1 MKTLR
6 WYVVRELVF
15 PFFMGVTVFTFIL
28 IMDKIFTL
36 SDLIVKYGVSVLTVG
51 RLLLYILPA
60 TFAITIPMACLV
72 AVLVAFSRLKSDN
85 ELTALRASGISPL
98 PLLDSLLA
106 LALALTLGMIAFNNT
121 VLPDA
126 NMAYRTLY
134 FDIVSQRAAIVIREH
149 VFVEDF
155 DGYIF
160 RVGDKNPVTGE
171 LRDVIVFVRGQKPED
186 PVRTIFARRG
196 QLISDHENRRVL
208 LKLEDGYMQV
218 VARDNPSVLS
228 RVDFNTT
235 FLDLDINRS
244 LAQPVQSLPRSAR
257 EMSMTD
263 IRRQI
268 DLDLREGKDVNLLWV
283 EYHKKVSIPFACLVF
298 VLIGAPVG
306 ILVPRSGRYVAY
318 FVAVILIFLYYI
330 AISLGETFGANGK
343 LDPFLSM
350 WIPNLFL
357 AGAGCYGLAWVLGE
371 QPPGFGRHSSPRR
384 AP

>member
-1 MKTLR
+1 VRTLR
-6 WYVVRELVF
+6 WYVARELVF
-15 PFFMGVTVFTFIL
+15 PFVMGVTVFTFIL

-36 SDLIVKYGVSVLTVG
+36 SDLIVKYGVSVFTVG
-51 RLLLYILPA
+51 SLLLYILPA

-85 ELTALRASGISPL
+85 ELTAMRASGISPL
-98 PLLDSLLA
+98 PLLDVLLVLSLG
-106 LALALTLGMIAFNNT
+106 LTLGMIAFNNT
-121 VLPDA
+121 VLPGA
-126 NMAYRTLY
+126 NLAYRNLY
-134 FDIVSQRAAIVIREH
+134 FDIVSQRAAIVVREH

-171 LRDVIVFVRGQKPED
+171 LRDVVVFVRGQKQDD
-186 PVRTIFARRG
+186 PVRTIFAQRG
-196 QLISDHENRRVL
+196 QLISDRVNRRVL
-208 LKLEDGYMQV
+208 LKLEAGFMQV
-218 VARDNPSVLS
+218 VARDDPAVLS

-244 LAQPVQSLPRSAR
+244 LVQSTQSLPRSAR
-257 EMSMTD
+257 EMSMGD

-268 DLDLREGKDVNLLWV
+268 DADRQEGKDVNLLWV
-283 EYHKKVSIPFACLVF
+283 EYHKKVSIPFACLAF
-298 VLIGAPVG
+298 VLIGAPIG

-330 AISLGETFGANGK
+330 AISLGETFGANGR

-350 WIPNLFL
+350 WIPNLL
-357 AGAGCYGLAWVLGE
+357 LTGAGLYGLAWVLGE
-371 QPPGFGRHSSPRR
+371 HPPGFRPRAR
-384 AP
+384 TP